1 MLTHTFSVIEM
12 VDNELK
18 NKIQK
23 AKPCTKRKEKKVM
36 FFGVFFF
43 LTETVVSES
52 WQLECCDPLF
62 HLFDLQIFLPGGD
75 CDPN

>member
-12 VDNELK
+12 VDNQSK

-23 AKPCTKRKEKKVM
+23 AKPCTKRKEGDV
-36 FFGVFFF
+36 FWVFFFF

-52 WQLECCDPLF
+52 VQLECCDPLF
-62 HLFDLQIFLPGGD
+62 HLFDLQIFFARGRL
-75 CDPN
+75 